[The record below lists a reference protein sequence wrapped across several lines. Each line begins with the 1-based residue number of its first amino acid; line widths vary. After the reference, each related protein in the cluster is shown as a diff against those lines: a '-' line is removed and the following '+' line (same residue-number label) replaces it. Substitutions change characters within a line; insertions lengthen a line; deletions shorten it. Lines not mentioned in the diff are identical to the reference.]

1 MSNED
6 KILAMLTTMQQD
18 MAAIKADINSLKANK
33 IEGNGK
39 FNEEGKLDDE
49 GVKRQLDILYKLT
62 HLLNDEE
69 KEALGKYMDAEE
81 ERKAAIYG

>member
-33 IEGNGK
+33 IECNGK

-49 GVKRQLDILYKLT
+49 GIKRQLDILYKLT